1 MNARRLAPLVMIM
14 AAAPLIA
21 ARQAT
26 PVQQPRPTFRATAD
40 VVPVHVSV
48 RIDRSVVNGLTAADF
63 ELHDNGVRQE
73 ITAVSADSLAVDVTL
88 VVDTSGSV
96 VRSIG
101 RFKSDVRDI
110 VRQLRKDEQVRLI
123 TFDTELRQVFP
134 MQGTSSRV
142 PVDELRTGD
151 LTSLL
156 DAMLFA
162 LARAPRPDRRHLVVV
177 FSDGYDNASLTGYR
191 AIADLASRAEATLY
205 VVLVKVG
212 GAPANRPKEL
222 AALAEAAART
232 GGIFY
237 PPSDAA
243 RDIPAAF
250 KQTLEAFRHGYVL
263 YFTPAN
269 VTREGWHTLSVSVT
283 RPGTYDVRA
292 RQGYFGG

>member
-1 MNARRLAPLVMIM
+1 MSAARLV
-14 AAAPLIA
+14 ACLIA
-21 ARQAT
+21 LAAVPLLSAPQTA
-26 PVQQPRPTFRATAD
+26 PAQQPRPTFRATTD

-48 RIDRSVVNGLTAADF
+48 RTDRSVVNGLKASDF
-63 ELHDNGVRQE
+63 ELYDNGVRQE
-73 ITAVSADSLAVDVTL
+73 ITAVSADSVAVDVTL

-96 VRSIG
+96 VRSVG
-101 RFKSDVRDI
+101 RFKSDVRQI
-110 VRQLRKDEQVRLI
+110 VSQLRDDEQVRLI

-134 MQGTSSRV
+134 MQGASKRV
-142 PVDELRTGD
+142 PVDEIRTGD

-162 LARAPRPDRRHLVVV
+162 LARAPRPDRRHLVLVL
-177 FSDGYDNASLTGYR
+177 SDGYDNASLIGYR
-191 AIADLASRAEATLY
+191 AIADLASRAESTLY
-205 VVLVKVG
+205 VALVKVG
-212 GAPANRPKEL
+212 GAPANRPREL
-222 AALAEAAART
+222 ATLAEAAART
-232 GGIFY
+232 GGTFF
-237 PPSDAA
+237 PPTDEA

-269 VTREGWHTLSVSVT
+269 VPREGWHELTVRVT